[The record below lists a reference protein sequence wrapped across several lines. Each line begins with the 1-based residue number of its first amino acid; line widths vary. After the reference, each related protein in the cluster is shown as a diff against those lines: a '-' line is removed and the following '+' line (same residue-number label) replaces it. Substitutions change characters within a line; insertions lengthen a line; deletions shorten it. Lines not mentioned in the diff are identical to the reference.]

1 MAKKNFKELADAI
14 VTNIGGEGN
23 VKMVTHCVTRLR
35 FILKDE
41 SKADTEAIKKI
52 PGVMTVVKASGQY
65 QVVIGNDVVAVYNE
79 VTSNY
84 KMDTGEVVNEDNH
97 DVEKP
102 KGFKAIWAKVMDY
115 VTGTMSQLLPVLITS
130 GMISVILALATSFF
144 GMSTDS
150 NTYRLL
156 NAAYDAGFYYLPIF
170 VGIAAAKKLKAN
182 PFVAGLIG
190 AVLVH
195 PNFLALVTDGGATV
209 YGIPFTAISYAKSVI
224 PMLLITFVMA
234 YVETFMNK
242 WIPGALKFTFVPLC
256 TFLIMLP
263 LALVVFGPLGYF
275 VGSTLVNAV
284 LWVYSV
290 SPFLIVPLTAV
301 SWPLLVMFGAHTLM
315 VPTMTELISTLGYEP
330 AVKPGAYCSNFA
342 QLGVLLAV
350 AFKSEKHRAAAL
362 SAASS
367 CIFGVTEP
375 AMYGVILPRKK
386 TMISMILGSLV
397 GGFTAA
403 FLGVKAYTMAA
414 NSILSIIM
422 FGPTMIGAIISVVV
436 SVVAGFGFTLLI
448 GFDEN

>member
-170 VGIAAAKKLKAN
+170 VGIAAAKKLKVN

-234 YVETFMNK
+234 YVEKFMNK

-284 LWVYSV
+284 LWVYSA

-367 CIFGVTEP
+367 S
-375 AMYGVILPRKK
+375 A
-386 TMISMILGSLV
+386 
-397 GGFTAA
+397 
-403 FLGVKAYTMAA
+403 
-414 NSILSIIM
+414 
-422 FGPTMIGAIISVVV
+422 
-436 SVVAGFGFTLLI
+436 
-448 GFDEN
+448 

>member
-195 PNFLALVTDGGATV
+195 PNFLA
-209 YGIPFTAISYAKSVI
+209 
-224 PMLLITFVMA
+224 
-234 YVETFMNK
+234 YVEKFMNK

-256 TFLIMLP
+256 TFLLMLP

-367 CIFGVTEP
+367 CVFGVTEP

-397 GGFTAA
+397 GGFIAA